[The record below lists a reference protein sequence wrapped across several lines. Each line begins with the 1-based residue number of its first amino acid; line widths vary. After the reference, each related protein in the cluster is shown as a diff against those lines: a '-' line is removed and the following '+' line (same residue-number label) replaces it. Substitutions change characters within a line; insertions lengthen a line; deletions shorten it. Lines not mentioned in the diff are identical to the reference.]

1 MNHILTY
8 NAAYVLASYFIFLLL
23 EPFIPGFDKDSSAD
37 FGQDLDSSSESDR
50 DQDNAED
57 DKSDSDADSKEDR
70 DDVGDG
76 NQRMSLDR
84 QDDEKN
90 REERDRSER
99 QSGESLR
106 SLHSIN
112 ASFSVLWRDKNNKPL
127 LPNQF
132 M

>member
-1 MNHILTY
+1 M
-8 NAAYVLASYFIFLLL
+8 
-23 EPFIPGFDKDSSAD
+23 
-37 FGQDLDSSSESDR
+37 
-50 DQDNAED
+50 ED

-70 DDVGDG
+70 DELGDG

-106 SLHSIN
+106 SLHLIN
-112 ASFSVLWRDKNNKPL
+112 ASLSVL
-127 LPNQF
+127 
-132 M
+132 